1 MVAETRLFGTVDIA
15 EDKILEFPMGLIGFE
30 NLKKFAIIYDSDRE
44 VCSKISWLQSMEE
57 PALALP
63 IIHPSELIDDYGPI
77 VEDELMKNIG
87 DPADADILMFVT
99 LSIPSDLTKMTANLK
114 APIIINTEGRKAIQ
128 VIVENEDYKVKFN
141 AYEAIQKMK
150 EKAGEYNIEI
160 TVLEAKGDQVK
171 IGISAPK
178 SVPVYR
184 KEIYAQI
191 QEENREAVANLDV
204 ESLKKLL

>member
-30 NLKKFAIIYDSDRE
+30 NLKKFAI
-44 VCSKISWLQSMEE
+44 
-57 PALALP
+57 

-150 EKAGEYNIEI
+150 EKAGE
-160 TVLEAKGDQVK
+160 
-171 IGISAPK
+171 
-178 SVPVYR
+178 
-184 KEIYAQI
+184 
-191 QEENREAVANLDV
+191 
-204 ESLKKLL
+204 

>member
-1 MVAETRLFGTVDIA
+1 
-15 EDKILEFPMGLIGFE
+15 
-30 NLKKFAIIYDSDRE
+30 
-44 VCSKISWLQSMEE
+44 MEE

-63 IIHPSELIDDYGPI
+63 IIHPSELIDDYAPI

-150 EKAGEYNIEI
+150 EKAGE
-160 TVLEAKGDQVK
+160 
-171 IGISAPK
+171 
-178 SVPVYR
+178 
-184 KEIYAQI
+184 
-191 QEENREAVANLDV
+191 
-204 ESLKKLL
+204 

>member
-15 EDKILEFPMGLIGFE
+15 EDTILELPMGMIGFE

-44 VCSKISWLQSMEE
+44 VRSKISWLQSMEE

-77 VEDELMKNIG
+77 VEDEPMKNIG

-150 EKAGEYNIEI
+150 EKAGE
-160 TVLEAKGDQVK
+160 
-171 IGISAPK
+171 
-178 SVPVYR
+178 
-184 KEIYAQI
+184 
-191 QEENREAVANLDV
+191 
-204 ESLKKLL
+204 

>member
-44 VCSKISWLQSMEE
+44 ERSKISWLQSMEK

-150 EKAGEYNIEI
+150 EKAGE
-160 TVLEAKGDQVK
+160 
-171 IGISAPK
+171 
-178 SVPVYR
+178 
-184 KEIYAQI
+184 
-191 QEENREAVANLDV
+191 
-204 ESLKKLL
+204 